1 MSGARRKPRAAWIA
15 LGTGVVLSFAVSY
28 AVGLAC
34 FAVAVVTRTA
44 ALAWVAAVAAV
55 IATSARSGPCSRRPS
70 PASTGRDAIP
80 FIQDLIARVRG

>member
-15 LGTGVVLSFAVSY
+15 LGTGVVLSFAVS
-28 AVGLAC
+28 LAC